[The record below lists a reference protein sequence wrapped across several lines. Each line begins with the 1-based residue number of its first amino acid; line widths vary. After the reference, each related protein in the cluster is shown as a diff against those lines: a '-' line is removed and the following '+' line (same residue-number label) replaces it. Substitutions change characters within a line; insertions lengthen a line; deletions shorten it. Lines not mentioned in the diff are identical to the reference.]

1 MQMNGLG
8 QNFEEFMVEQGL
20 YDDAKEL
27 AAKKLIAFELKTEMD
42 AQNLSKSTVAKKL
55 HTSRVAVD
63 NILNPS
69 YNTSIGTLERF
80 ATVLG
85 KRLCISLQ

>member
-1 MQMNGLG
+1 MKGKG
-8 QNFEEFMVEQGL
+8 QNFDDFMLEQGL
-20 YDDAKEL
+20 YDEAKEL
-27 AAKKLIAFELKTEMD
+27 SAKKLIATKLKMEME
-42 AQNLSKSTVAKKL
+42 AQKLSKSTVAKKM

-80 ATVLG
+80 ASVLG
-85 KRLCISLQ
+85 KRLSITLR

>member
-1 MQMNGLG
+1 MKGKG
-8 QNFEEFMVEQGL
+8 QNFEDFMIEQEL
-20 YDDAKEL
+20 YDEAKEL
-27 AAKKLIAFELKTEMD
+27 AAKKLIATKLKIEMET
-42 AQNLSKSTVAKKL
+42 QKLSKSMVAKKL

-85 KRLCISLQ
+85 KRLSITLR

>member
-1 MQMNGLG
+1 MNGKG
-8 QNFEEFMVEQGL
+8 QKFEDFMIEQGL
-20 YDDAKEL
+20 YDEAKEL
-27 AAKKLIAFELKTEMD
+27 SAKKLIAAKLKMEMET
-42 AQNLSKSTVAKKL
+42 QKLSKSTVAKKL

-63 NILNPS
+63 NLLNPS

-85 KRLCISLQ
+85 KKLSITLR

>member
-1 MQMNGLG
+1 MKGTG
-8 QNFEEFMVEQGL
+8 QRFDDFMIDQGL
-20 YDDAKEL
+20 YDEAKEL
-27 AAKKLIAFELKTEMD
+27 AAKKLIAYKLKAEMEE
-42 AQNLSKSTVAKKL
+42 QKLSKSMVAKKL

-63 NILNPS
+63 NILNPT

-85 KRLCISLQ
+85 KKLTITLQ